1 MALFK
6 PLLGDESRISLE
18 VTPFHEGY
26 VYFVKEGFL
35 YFDVNLGTEEE
46 PNNQRIKLK
55 ADAEIAQKLIELNNL
70 SEMAFWI
77 GTKEEYEAI
86 ETKEDNVLYIVT
98 DDFQDVSFEDKSN
111 KVTEI
116 TPTSTD
122 DTYASAKAI
131 YNAILAYG
139 GTDIETTN
147 VIGSTSTEDK
157 VPNAKAVY
165 NAINNNF
172 NLAEKTA
179 NKVSTLS
186 ESSTDTTYPSAKAV
200 VDYIVNSTPT
210 IYSSTSEPTSEDGKV
225 GDIWVV
231 I

>member
-35 YFDVNLGTEEE
+35 YFDVNLGTEEA
-46 PNNQRIKLK
+46 PDNQRIKLK

-70 SEMAFWI
+70 SEMGFWI
-77 GTKEEYEAI
+77 GTKAEYDAI
-86 ETKEDNVLYIVT
+86 EAKEDGVLYITT

-122 DTYASAKAI
+122 DTYASAKA
-131 YNAILAYG
+131 
-139 GTDIETTN
+139 
-147 VIGSTSTEDK
+147 
-157 VPNAKAVY
+157 VY

-179 NKVSTLS
+179 NKVTTLD
-186 ESSTDTTYPSAKAV
+186 ENSTDEKYPSAKAV
-200 VDYIVNSTPT
+200 VDYIANSTPT
-210 IYSSTSEPTSEDGKV
+210 VYSSTFEPTSEDGKV

>member
-35 YFDVNLGTEEE
+35 YFDVNLGTEET

-55 ADAEIAQKLIELNNL
+55 ADAEIAQKLIELNKL

-77 GTKEEYEAI
+77 GTKEEYEVI

-98 DDFQDVSFEDKSN
+98 DDFQDVTFEDKSN
-111 KVTEI
+111 KVAVLDETC
-116 TPTSTD
+116 TD
-122 DTYASAKAI
+122 EQYPSALAI
-131 YNAILAYG
+131 YNFVQSC
-139 GTDIETTN
+139 IE
-147 VIGSTSTEDK
+147 E
-157 VPNAKAVY
+157 
-165 NAINNNF
+165 
-172 NLAEKTA
+172 
-179 NKVSTLS
+179 
-186 ESSTDTTYPSAKAV
+186 
-200 VDYIVNSTPT
+200 YIASTPT
-210 IYSSTSEPTSEDGKV
+210 ITSSTSEPTSEDGKV